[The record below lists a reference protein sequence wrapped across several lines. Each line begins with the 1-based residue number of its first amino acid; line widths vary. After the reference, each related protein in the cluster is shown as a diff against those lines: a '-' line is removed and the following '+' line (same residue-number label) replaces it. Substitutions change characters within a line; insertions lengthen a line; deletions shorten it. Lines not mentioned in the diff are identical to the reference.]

1 MAPNTWYCLRWL
13 VLSTLA
19 VASLV
24 AQSPTGSVA
33 GRVLDGVA
41 GPVADAAVTATGLA
55 TDRMWNTRSD
65 ESGSF
70 LFPALPAGRYQVRVR
85 AEGRAIVQQ
94 ELAVEVGRTRN
105 VELVTERRTE
115 TINVVG
121 QAPQLDPLSS
131 DVGYSVPREAVENL
145 PLNQREFFRL
155 ALLAGGV
162 QPSAPG
168 SELEQQNNSG
178 FSAHGA
184 RESANNYLL
193 DGVDNNDLY
202 INRVVVSPPLDAV
215 REFRLHSADYRAE
228 FGRSGGAQVNVVS
241 RAGSNLLHAS
251 FYEYLRNDA
260 LDARNFF
267 DQEKP
272 AFRRN
277 QFGASLGGPVVK
289 QKAFFFAGY
298 EGTRIK
304 DAVTRTGRVPT
315 AGQLAGDFSDTGSSI
330 IDPFTQA
337 PFPNNVIPAERLDP
351 IAQSLA
357 RGWPAP
363 NRADPNQNLVT
374 TPVGDGLTNQFYGR
388 ADLYAS
394 DKDALFARYNLGH
407 VRNFA
412 PFGDGDTGVPG
423 FGSSTLD
430 RAQNFVF
437 SETHVFNPR
446 AVLEAR
452 FGYNRLR
459 RDVVHQN
466 AGNDVA
472 AQLGI
477 RGVSSDPRQIGFPA
491 VNVGGFES
499 LGDETALPILRE
511 DDVFHFVSNMTL
523 LRGRHAWKFGG
534 EARFV
539 RIDGL
544 QGLFGRGQ
552 LNFLGAISQNPLSD
566 FVLGLPTFAIQTTVD
581 NPFRQRTHSLNG
593 FVQDDWRV
601 TPKLTLNL
609 GLRYEW
615 NRPPVDADDRFALFD
630 LDAARLID
638 PGTNDL
644 GRAGYSADR
653 NNFAPRLGLS
663 WSPNSET
670 VVRAAYGV
678 FYDLAELQAN
688 SGLYFNPPY
697 FDLRIFFPSQTSLLT
712 LAEPFPTGAG
722 FTPQPSV
729 NAIDP
734 NFRTGYLQHWNLGVE
749 REVASKLVV
758 RASYV
763 GTKGAKLLRRRD
775 LNQPSPGP
783 GEVDSRRPIPGFA
796 NVAIFESGAASS
808 YHSGVFSA
816 ERRFADRLSF
826 TAAYTW
832 SKSIDDAS
840 AFLDSDGDQGFPQ
853 NSQDFAAERGLSS
866 FDQRHRFVFTGAY
879 DVPFRHVVLRDWSIF
894 AIGSFGSGRPFTP
907 ALTGDNSNTGNS
919 GDSIFGQDRPDLVGD
934 PRSGASTPERFF
946 NTAAFGLP
954 APETFGN
961 AGRNVLT
968 GPGFASVDLALSRR
982 IEVTEGA
989 ALDLR
994 AEAFNLFNR
1003 ANFGLPRRFADQP
1016 TFGRITAAG
1025 PARQVQLG
1033 LRLTF

>member
-1 MAPNTWYCLRWL
+1 MTARSHETD
-13 VLSTLA
+13 
-19 VASLV
+19 
-24 AQSPTGSVA
+24 
-33 GRVLDGVA
+33 RVFEVR
-41 GPVADAAVTATGLA
+41 ADA
-55 TDRMWNTRSD
+55 
-65 ESGSF
+65 SGYYRFQS
-70 LFPALPAGRYQVRVR
+70 LPAGSYDLLPSSQGFRSSTTEVR
-85 AEGRAIVQQ
+85 
-94 ELAVEVGRTRN
+94 VEVGR
-105 VELVTERRTE
+105 ELRVDLYAT
-115 TINVVG
+115 VG
-121 QAPQLDPLSS
+121 AEDLIDVYAPQSLLDPLSS
-131 DVGYSVPREAVENL
+131 GVAASVPREAVENL
-145 PLNQREFFRL
+145 PLNQRDFFRL

-184 RESANNYLL
+184 RESSNNYLL

-202 INRVVVSPPLDAV
+202 INRVVVSPPLDAI

-241 RAGSNLLHAS
+241 RAGTNQLHAS
-251 FYEYLRNDA
+251 LYEYHRNDA

-267 DQEKP
+267 DQDKP
-272 AFRRN
+272 EFLRN
-277 QFGASLGGPVVK
+277 QFGASLGGPIVK
-289 QKAFFFAGY
+289 QKAFFFGGY

-304 DAVTRTGRVPT
+304 DAVTRTGRVPN
-315 AGQLAGDFSDTGSSI
+315 AAQLSGDFSDFGSSI

-337 PFPNNVIPAERLDP
+337 PFPGNVIPADRLDP

-357 RGWPAP
+357 QGWPAP
-363 NRADPNQNLVT
+363 NRNDSNQNLVT

-388 ADLYAS
+388 ADLYAGES
-394 DKDALFARYNLGH
+394 DALFARYNLGH

-423 FGSSTLD
+423 FGSFTLD
-430 RAQNFVF
+430 RAQNLVL
-437 SETHVFNPR
+437 SETHVFGPR
-446 AVLEAR
+446 TVLEAR

-459 RDVVHQN
+459 REVVHQN
-466 AGNDVA
+466 SGNDVA
-472 AQLGI
+472 ATLGI
-477 RGVSSDPRQIGFPA
+477 AGVSADPLQVGFPA

-511 DDVFHFVSNMTL
+511 DDVFHLLSNL
-523 LRGRHAWKFGG
+523 SVLRGRHALKFGG
-534 EARFV
+534 EARIV

-552 LNFLGAISQNPLSD
+552 LNFLGAVSQNPLSD
-566 FVLGLPTFAIQTTVD
+566 FVLGLPTFTIQTTVD

-601 TPKLTLNL
+601 TPTVTLNA
-609 GLRYEW
+609 GLRYEC
-615 NRPPVDADDRFALFD
+615 NRPAVDADDRFALFD
-630 LDAARLID
+630 LDAAQLID
-638 PGTNDL
+638 PGSNAL
-644 GRAGYSADR
+644 GRAGYSADA
-653 NNFAPRLGLS
+653 NNFAPRLGVS
-663 WSPNSET
+663 WSPDSLT

-678 FYDLAELQAN
+678 FYDLTELQAN

-697 FDLRIFFPSQTSLLT
+697 FDLRIFFPSETRLLT

-734 NFRTGYLQHWNLGVE
+734 NYRTSYLQHWNFGIE
-749 REVASKLVV
+749 REVADNLVV
-758 RASYV
+758 RASYI

-775 LNQPSPGP
+775 LNQPAPGP
-783 GEVDSRRPIPGFA
+783 GEVDPRRLVSGFA
-796 NVAIFESGAASS
+796 NIAVFESGAASS

-816 ERRFADRLSF
+816 ERRFANRLSF

-853 NSQDFAAERGLSS
+853 NSHDFAAERGLSS
-866 FDQRHRFVFTGAY
+866 FDQRHRLVFTGSY
-879 DVPFRHVVLRDWSIF
+879 DSPFQHAALRDWSVF

-907 ALTGDNSNTGNS
+907 ALSGDNSNTGNS
-919 GDSIFGQDRPDLVGD
+919 GDSIFGQDRPDVIGD
-934 PRSGASTPERFF
+934 PSSGASTPERFF
-946 NTAAFGLP
+946 NTDAFAVP
-954 APETFGN
+954 ALRTFGN
-961 AGRNVLT
+961 AGRNTLT
-968 GPGFASVDLALSRR
+968 GPGSASVDLALSRTLA
-982 IEVTEGA
+982 VTEA
-989 ALDLR
+989 AELNLR
-994 AEAFNLFNR
+994 VEAFNLLNR

-1016 TFGRITAAG
+1016 TFGRVTSAG
-1025 PARQVQLG
+1025 AARQVQLG